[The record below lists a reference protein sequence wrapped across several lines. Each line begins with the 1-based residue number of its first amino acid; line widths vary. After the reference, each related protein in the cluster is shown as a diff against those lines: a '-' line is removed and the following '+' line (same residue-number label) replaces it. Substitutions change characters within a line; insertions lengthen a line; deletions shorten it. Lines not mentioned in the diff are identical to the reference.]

1 MEYLVN
7 KISIN
12 SFKNNNKL
20 VLYHCSKTSD
30 CQSIDDKLG
39 YKIIESSCSIIYNVA
54 PYSAKK
60 DIERIINW
68 DCDIYEFVGLTI
80 KEEIMEFVAMM
91 RDNPIN
97 YPHNLK
103 LIDTIYGTY
112 N

>member
-7 KISIN
+7 KKSVN
-12 SFKNNNKL
+12 SFKNNKRL
-20 VLYHCSKTSD
+20 VLYYCSKTTD
-30 CQSIDDKLG
+30 CQSIEDKLG

-60 DIERIINW
+60 DIEKIINW
-68 DCDIYEFVGLTI
+68 DCDIYEFIGLSI
-80 KEEIMEFVAMM
+80 EGDIMEFVTKM
-91 RDNPIN
+91 RDNPIE
-97 YPHNLK
+97 YPQYLK

>member
-7 KISIN
+7 KKSVN
-12 SFKNNNKL
+12 SFANNNKL
-20 VLYHCSKTSD
+20 VLYHCSKTTD
-30 CQSIDDKLG
+30 CQLIADELG
-39 YKIIESSCSIIYNVA
+39 YKFIESSCSIIYNVA

-60 DIERIINW
+60 DIEKIIKF
-68 DCDIYEFVGLTI
+68 DCDIYEFVGLSI

-91 RDNPIN
+91 RDNPIEFPQ
-97 YPHNLK
+97 YLK